1 MKREKISA
9 KASEAKNKRKTR
21 EERGVWPR
29 PKTIITD
36 YDKRFDRTRKRK
48 DIEREKEEA
57 AESKGLLFYYYIV
70 PKKFRDALTAFR
82 FIHIF

>member
-1 MKREKISA
+1 MKKEKITA

-29 PKTIITD
+29 AKVIITN

-48 DIEREKEEA
+48 DIEREKEVTD
-57 AESKGLLFYYYIV
+57 Y
-70 PKKFRDALTAFR
+70 
-82 FIHIF
+82 